1 MIRRPPRSTLSSS
14 SAASDVYKRQL
25 LMRLD
30 SGWGKQQIPHGLK
43 AVRDDN
49 SEIAK
54 KGHPN
59 GQPFVAPLAPK
70 TAIRFDPLH
79 WRAGHSYPTGTV
91 LTCSAP
97 VRELPRPAWPPHDWL
112 AEQCRAVPQWS

>member
-1 MIRRPPRSTLSSS
+1 
-14 SAASDVYKRQL
+14 
-25 LMRLD
+25 MRLD

-54 KGHPN
+54 KGPSEWT
-59 GQPFVAPLAPK
+59 GLSCVALAPR

-91 LTCSAP
+91 LSTCS
-97 VRELPRPAWPPHDWL
+97 RTSSSCL
-112 AEQCRAVPQWS
+112 ASARLVGRAISSSSSMVLTCLLYTSDAADEEDSVDLG